1 MRTSTFALVIG
12 IAYLGAGILGLIP
25 ATLMPPPA
33 DAPATTFTMLY
44 GYFLGLFPMNLL
56 HTMVH
61 LAIGVWGIAAWAGST
76 SSVVYARAL
85 AVLYGALAVM
95 GLMPNLN
102 TVFGLIPIH
111 GHDVWLHGATAAVAA
126 YFGWRAPA
134 MAREGERRILVNDRR
149 QRMLPVARERRFGLA
164 DRREGF
170 GGMAPA

>member
-12 IAYLGAGILGLIP
+12 IVYLAAGILSLIP

-33 DAPATTFTMLY
+33 GAPATTFTLLY
-44 GYFLGLFPMNLL
+44 GYFLGLFPMNLV
-56 HTMVH
+56 HTMIH
-61 LAIGVWGIAAWAGST
+61 LAVGVWGIAAWAASA
-76 SSVVYARAL
+76 SSVVYARSL
-85 AVLYGALAVM
+85 TVLFGVMAVM

-102 TVFGLIPIH
+102 TAFGLIPLH
-111 GHDVWLHGATAAVAA
+111 GHDVWLHGVSAAAAA
-126 YFGWRAPA
+126 YFGWRAPS
-134 MAREGERRILVNDRR
+134 MARERRMLENDRR

>member
-1 MRTSTFALVIG
+1 MKTPTFALAIG
-12 IAYLGAGILGLIP
+12 IAYLAAGILALVP

-56 HTMVH
+56 HSAVH
-61 LAIGVWGIAAWAGST
+61 LAIGAWGIAAWAGSASAVT
-76 SSVVYARAL
+76 FSRSI
-85 AVLYGALAVM
+85 AVLYGVLALM
-95 GLMPNLN
+95 GLIPNLN

-111 GHDVWLHGATAAVAA
+111 THDVWLHGLTAAAAA
-126 YFGWRAPA
+126 YFGWREPA
-134 MAREGERRILVNDRR
+134 MSRERRLLENDRR

-164 DRREGF
+164 DRREVM